1 MRRIARGA
9 CGQMRSI
16 TILGGHGKSGEK
28 EDFESIELRVGEFY
42 AVVGPTGSGKSRL
55 IKDIELL
62 VSGDSVTGRTIL
74 LDGETV
80 APSRRIDLSSSLIA
94 HLNQSMRFVLDM
106 RVREFL
112 DLHAKAVLSAISPEE
127 VIHKANLLTEEPV
140 LMDSLLS
147 DLSGGQ
153 SRALMIAD
161 IACFSNRSVVLIDEI
176 ENAGINKESALA
188 LLAGSDKI
196 VFLVTHDPHTAL
208 MADKRIVLSGGG
220 IIRVGI
226 KTEGERALFKRLDR
240 QYRKNRDIQ
249 KRLRNG
255 EALA

>member
-1 MRRIARGA
+1 
-9 CGQMRSI
+9 MRSI
-16 TILGGHGKSGEK
+16 TILSGHSKSGEK
-28 EDFESIELRVGEFY
+28 EAFASIELRMGEFY

-80 APSRRIDLSSSLIA
+80 APSLRIDLSSSLIA

-106 RVREFL
+106 RVKEFL
-112 DLHAKAVLSAISPEE
+112 NLHAKAVCLSAISPEE

-140 LMDSLLS
+140 LIDSLLS

-176 ENAGINKESALA
+176 ENAGINKDAALA
-188 LLAGSDKI
+188 LLVRSDKI

-208 MADKRIVLSGGG
+208 MADKRIVLANGG
-220 IIRVGI
+220 ITRMSA
-226 KTEGERALFKRLDR
+226 KTEGERALFDKLDKLYR
-240 QYRKNRDIQ
+240 QNRDIQ
-249 KRLRNG
+249 RRLRNG